1 MSAIENIKNV
11 KYRIEVY
18 KTTKIL
24 VGYHMQRENKN
35 AMKRQQK
42 WLMNE
47 KKIKGDWSRFF
58 VKLNHVKQNK
68 INSNQVISKIRKR
81 NYIEYIIKIS

>member
-1 MSAIENIKNV
+1 M
-11 KYRIEVY
+11 Y
-18 KTTKIL
+18 KITKIL

-42 WLMNE
+42 WLLNE

-58 VKLNHVKQNK
+58 CQIKSCKTEQNK
-68 INSNQVISKIRKR
+68 FNSN
-81 NYIEYIIKIS
+81 